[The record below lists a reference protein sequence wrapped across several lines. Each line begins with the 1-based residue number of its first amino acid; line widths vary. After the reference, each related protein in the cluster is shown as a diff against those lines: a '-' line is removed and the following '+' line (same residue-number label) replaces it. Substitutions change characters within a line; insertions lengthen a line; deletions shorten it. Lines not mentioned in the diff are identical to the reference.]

1 MRKEKIFLII
11 SIILIFSLT
20 LLTEFQKP
28 ILEGKVSSIKTYTSS
43 ANIYLYNSSEEIVYF
58 DKINS
63 NLKDKNVKIYGERQI
78 NQNKTQ
84 IIAKK
89 IICIDC

>member
-28 ILEGKVSSIKTYTSS
+28 IIEGKVSSIKTYTSS
-43 ANIYLYNSSEEIVYF
+43 ANIYLHNSSEEIVYF
-58 DKINS
+58 DTINY
-63 NLKDKNVKIYGERQI
+63 NLKDKNLKIYGERQI

-89 IICIDC
+89 IICTNC